1 MNVDLELALGSIR
14 VYASEHGLSVDQVRA
29 MFSVEISVRNLLS
42 GYGFEPFPM
51 ALNPSLQKTHIQ
63 DLANRSLDLRQI
75 GGLCIN

>member
-1 MNVDLELALGSIR
+1 MSVDLELALGSIR
-14 VYASEHGLSVDQVRA
+14 VYASEHGLSGDQVRA
-29 MFSVEISVRNLLS
+29 MFSVGISVRNVLS